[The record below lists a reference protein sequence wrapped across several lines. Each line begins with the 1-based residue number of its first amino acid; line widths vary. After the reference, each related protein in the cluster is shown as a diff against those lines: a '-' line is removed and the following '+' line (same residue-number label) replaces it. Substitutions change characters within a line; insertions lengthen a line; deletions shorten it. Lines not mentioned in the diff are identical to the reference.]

1 MSRNYRISSL
11 FLLSSLLST
20 LTAANPHPQRGNR
33 HRHVASSVV
42 ETTTNAPIIAAQ
54 PTVTQLAGGGSD
66 LTTLPIDPLP
76 TTAGGNS
83 RVVSSSSSSTSTG
96 GGKRGLAYNS
106 SSPSLSSF
114 SKTGITWSHDWNSAP
129 SDSSSQFMFVPTLW
143 SDQSPHS
150 DNWDQNA
157 AGHEYLMSFNEPDIV
172 AQANMDVNSAV
183 DKYKSLV
190 FPKRTGGV
198 KIGAPSV
205 TSGFGKNEAGIPMGT
220 SWLSQF
226 LDQCNDDSSCQAN
239 LPDHSPSDF
248 VSGHWYGCPG
258 GSCTVQD
265 DINSFNKYISDLVST
280 AQDREV
286 WIPEFQRYGDV
297 DGQKQFLESV
307 LPTLDSNSAV
317 THYAYFMVVDGIMT
331 TNGQPNELGR
341 TFAG

>member
-1 MSRNYRISSL
+1 MK
-11 FLLSSLLST
+11 
-20 LTAANPHPQRGNR
+20 
-33 HRHVASSVV
+33 
-42 ETTTNAPIIAAQ
+42 TTYFAI
-54 PTVTQLAGGGSD
+54 
-66 LTTLPIDPLP
+66 
-76 TTAGGNS
+76 
-83 RVVSSSSSSTSTG
+83 R
-96 GGKRGLAYNS
+96 
-106 SSPSLSSF
+106 
-114 SKTGITWSHDWNSAP
+114 
-129 SDSSSQFMFVPTLW
+129 
-143 SDQSPHS
+143 
-150 DNWDQNA
+150 
-157 AGHEYLMSFNEPDIV
+157 
-172 AQANMDVNSAV
+172 
-183 DKYKSLV
+183 
-190 FPKRTGGV
+190 
-198 KIGAPSV
+198 
-205 TSGFGKNEAGIPMGT
+205 
-220 SWLSQF
+220 
-226 LDQCNDDSSCQAN
+226 N